1 MAHIGSKRLK
11 IRRSN
16 ILRGRLRCFAGVIHT
31 AGLGSPILA
40 SGTIAGQY
48 IGEKE
53 EKMKE
58 HKIYI
63 SAVDAE
69 KLRDLIWHAQS
80 TEYRQSPYLK
90 MLAGELD
97 RAEVVD
103 PEKIPSDVITMNST
117 ASLVDVESNEEMLYT
132 LVFPEA
138 ADPIQ
143 GKISVLAPIGTAM
156 LGYRVGDTFEW
167 ETPDGMRKIRVDK
180 VIFQPEASGD
190 YQ

>member
-1 MAHIGSKRLK
+1 
-11 IRRSN
+11 
-16 ILRGRLRCFAGVIHT
+16 
-31 AGLGSPILA
+31 
-40 SGTIAGQY
+40 
-48 IGEKE
+48 
-53 EKMKE
+53 MKE